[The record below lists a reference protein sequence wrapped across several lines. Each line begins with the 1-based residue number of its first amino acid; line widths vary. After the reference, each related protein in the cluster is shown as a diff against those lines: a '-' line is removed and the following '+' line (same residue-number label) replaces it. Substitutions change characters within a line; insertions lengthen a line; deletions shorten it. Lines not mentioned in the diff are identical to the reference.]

1 MLARKDMVDRLNA
14 LTLKYNLRWE
24 DIKYDMDKA
33 LAEINFLM
41 GTRYPTFSSK
51 LLTDNST
58 YSIRIGGI
66 QVPIIKDDY
75 FHSVVFPYVAM
86 EVLAR
91 EEEFTTVYSKY
102 QEEFEKGKHKM
113 FSNEFAFVP
122 DYFKR
127 NRDEGVIFPT
137 TKHVHMIGKSYTNIT
152 NPYGDAYP
160 NHHNEHRHLDRP
172 EFKVIYHINNEHMIK
187 PEHFVE
193 DTQVYTYG
201 ELAIVQGYGGGH
213 LSVDGTQ
220 YYTFAGW
227 SKSHLTNEIIDPGT
241 EVEML
246 DDLNLYAVW
255 QPDYTIQI
263 INNAVKIKSTYM
275 NKVRDIIIPEYIGGT
290 RITAIDSHFSND
302 PNSVLTSII
311 LPASIRLIKEYAFK
325 NTPVESIIF
334 TEHEITPK
342 YPALKIET
350 RAFHNTPNLT
360 NITLPY
366 AFTTMSRA
374 MFNEFDTDGE
384 TVLQMHRTINIR
396 RTFNEML
403 VLNELSPSAPENN
416 EAGVESYYFSHESGT
431 YTRTVNWGWSD

>member
-1 MLARKDMVDRLNA
+1 MLTRKDMVDRLNA

-41 GTRYPTFSSK
+41 GTRYPAFSNK
-51 LLTDNST
+51 LLMDNST
-58 YSIRIGGI
+58 YSIRIKGM

-127 NRDEGVIFPT
+127 NRDEGVIIPS
-137 TKHVHMIGKSYTNIT
+137 TKHVHMKGKSYRNIT

-160 NHHNEHRHLDRP
+160 NHHNKHRHLDRP

-201 ELAIVQGYGGGH
+201 ELATIQGYGTAH
-213 LSVDGTQ
+213 LSVDGLTIH
-220 YYTFAGW
+220 TFAGW
-227 SKSHLTNEIIDPGT
+227 SKSYLSAEGLV
-241 EVEML
+241 EAGAKVEMV

-255 QPDYTIQI
+255 SQEYTVEV
-263 INNAVKIKSTYM
+263 INNAIKIKSSYTD
-275 NKVRDIIIPEYIGGT
+275 KVRNIIIPEYIGGT
-290 RITAIDSHFSND
+290 RVTTIDEKFSGN
-302 PNSVLTSII
+302 PNSVLTSVII
-311 LPASIRLIKEYAFK
+311 PASVKLIENGAFK
-325 NTPVESIIF
+325 GTPVESIIF
-334 TEHEITPK
+334 TEHDITPK
-342 YPALKIET
+342 YPRLKIESE
-350 RAFHNTPNLT
+350 AFHNTPNLY

-366 AFTTMSRA
+366 AFTTMRPD
-374 MFNEFDTDGE
+374 MFNQFDVDGE
-384 TVLQMHRTINIR
+384 TVLQMHRVINIR

-403 VLNELSPSAPENN
+403 RLNNISSDENDQEDIENN
-416 EAGVESYYFSHESGT
+416 YFSAKDGT
-431 YTRTVNWGWSD
+431 YTRTVNWGWGD